1 MARLRLSLT
10 IPGAVSLGAY
20 EGGALAALIVAI
32 KALPPDTVV
41 VDTLG
46 AASAGSITG
55 LLTAR
60 ALLRRVDPFTL
71 LSDAWVNN
79 VSFKALKTHRTASPL
94 SAAALSAMAEKVLA
108 AGSLPEDDPGT
119 PQSAPIRLSFALG
132 SLAGL
137 DYSITGLAPNSDV
150 AASTFLDFY
159 SATFDQGTTDNQY
172 IAGAQAAIGSGSNA
186 LGFPPKR
193 LDRDRAH
200 FTFSNGPVDAPA
212 DGRYWYTDGGTVDN
226 EPLGRSIDD
235 AQAIATNDRRLF
247 LLVHPNPTPP
257 TAQPPAVW
265 GGDEP
270 QPSWL
275 KTLTH
280 AFSMNHAQT
289 IFGDLQRIEQI
300 NARLAAVE
308 AAFPDPATQAR
319 VLEACGLTDKQR
331 LDVEVVSPLLGPDQ
345 SVPPAQQLAGS
356 FLFHFGGFFD
366 VTYRQSDFVLGYRN
380 MAQWLRTRLPAYVPG
395 VDPTPAFQ
403 AVDARLDAVPWKD
416 VHKAGASLGSLS
428 LGNKLSFVGL
438 LLHTVRVALHDLRTG
453 GA

>member
-20 EGGALAALIVAI
+20 EGGALAALIIAI
-32 KALPPDTVV
+32 KALPADTVV
-41 VDTLG
+41 VDTIG

-60 ALLRRVDPFTL
+60 GLLRRVDPLTL

-79 VSFKALKTHRTASPL
+79 VSFKALKTHQTASPL
-94 SAAALSAMAEKVLA
+94 SAAALTAMAEKVLA
-108 AGSLPEDDPGT
+108 PGSLPEDDPGT
-119 PQSAPIRLSFALG
+119 PQASPIRISFALG

-137 DYSITGLAPNSDV
+137 DYSIHGLAPDSVVD
-150 AASTFLDFY
+150 ASTFLDFY
-159 SATFDQGTTDNQY
+159 GVTFDPQTTDDQFL
-172 IAGAQAAIGSGSNA
+172 AGAQAAIASGSNA

-200 FTFSNGPVDAPA
+200 FTFSDGPVDAPE
-212 DGRYWYTDGGTVDN
+212 DGRFWYTDGGTVDN

-235 AQAIATNDRRLF
+235 AQAITTDDRRLF
-247 LLVHPNPTPP
+247 LLVHPNS
-257 TAQPPAVW
+257 AQPTTQPPPVW

-270 QPSWL
+270 QPGWL

-289 IFGDLQRIEQI
+289 IFGDIQRIEQV
-300 NARLAAVE
+300 NARLAAIE
-308 AAFPDPATQAR
+308 AAFPDPAIQAR
-319 VLEACGLTDKQR
+319 VRAACGLGDKQR
-331 LDVEVVSPLLGPDQ
+331 LEVEVVSPLLGPNG
-345 SVPPAQQLAGS
+345 SVPPSEQLAGA

-366 VTYRQSDFVLGYRN
+366 ISYRQSDFVLGYRN
-380 MAQWLRTRLPAYVPG
+380 MAEWLRTRLPTFLPE
-395 VDPTPAFQ
+395 VDPAVAIE

-416 VHKAGASLGSLS
+416 VHEGGATLQSLS
-428 LGNKLSFVGL
+428 WRNKLSFVGL
-438 LLHTVRVALHDLRTG
+438 LLHTARVALHDLRTG